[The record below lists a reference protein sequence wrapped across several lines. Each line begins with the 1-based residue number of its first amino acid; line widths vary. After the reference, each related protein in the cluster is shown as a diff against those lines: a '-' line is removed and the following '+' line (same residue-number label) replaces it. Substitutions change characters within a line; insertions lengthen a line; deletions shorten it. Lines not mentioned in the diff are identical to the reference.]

1 MDDYRKAPL
10 EPEMKQ
16 LLSFAEKVARDAGE
30 MTPDDIAKLRSA
42 GFSDR
47 ALLDAAHVAGFFSYM
62 NRVVQALGADGKAS
76 IGATQRCTG
85 KNQPLD
91 LARFEFSRQA
101 VRAALVAFLIV
112 KPYHRGRGL
121 RHDMVL
127 WIWPDRIVHT

>member
-1 MDDYRKAPL
+1 LDDVVLTDALMDDYRTAPV

-16 LLSFAEKVARDAGE
+16 LLSFAEKVARDASE

-76 IGATQRCTG
+76 IAATDALQRT
-85 KNQPLD
+85 K
-91 LARFEFSRQA
+91 S
-101 VRAALVAFLIV
+101 AA
-112 KPYHRGRGL
+112 
-121 RHDMVL
+121 
-127 WIWPDRIVHT
+127 

>member
-1 MDDYRKAPL
+1 MTDALMDDYRKAPL

-76 IGATQRCTG
+76 IAATDAPQRA
-85 KNQPLD
+85 K
-91 LARFEFSRQA
+91 S
-101 VRAALVAFLIV
+101 AA
-112 KPYHRGRGL
+112 
-121 RHDMVL
+121 
-127 WIWPDRIVHT
+127 